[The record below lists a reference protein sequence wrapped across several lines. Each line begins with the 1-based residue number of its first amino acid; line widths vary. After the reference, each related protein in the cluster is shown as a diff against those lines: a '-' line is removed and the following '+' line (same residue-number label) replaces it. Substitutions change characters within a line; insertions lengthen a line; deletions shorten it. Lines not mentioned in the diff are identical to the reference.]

1 MKNVR
6 NTYSFRRYATQNSA
20 TTLRLRP
27 HRVADTL
34 SGLSSSLATNFARL
48 PLRFKFLVESAGVI
62 GVALIIFAESSFVF
76 FFPGDSLLFTAGILA
91 AAGYMSLG
99 LLLVLTFLAAILGNN
114 IGYYFGRRIG
124 PRLFTRDDSLFFRRV
139 YLEKTGK
146 FYEKYGG
153 KTIMIARFVPVV
165 RTFAPIL
172 AGVGNMPRRSFF
184 LFNLAGGF
192 VWTFGMTL
200 LGYFLGKI
208 VPGVDAYI
216 LPIVLAIIIASFIPG
231 VYEWFR
237 NRSGKTSSG
246 I

>member
-1 MKNVR
+1 MLD
-6 NTYSFRRYATQNSA
+6 F
-20 TTLRLRP
+20 LDP
-27 HRVADTL
+27 
-34 SGLSSSLATNFARL
+34 
-48 PLRFKFLVESAGVI
+48 KFLVESAGVI

-91 AAGYMSLG
+91 AAGDMSLG